1 VSIQLH
7 PATPADIDDLVAL
20 NGLVQDLHADL
31 SPQIFRR
38 DWDPVEL
45 AAFWRAKLAEDNG
58 RVLIART
65 GAEVVGYIW
74 MELQSRDADPL
85 RHERRR
91 VYVHHICVR
100 PEWRGRGVG
109 TRLLSAADGFARE
122 TGASSVLLDVWHEN
136 IVGRKAF
143 ERTGFTPLNLLMSRS
158 LGMAGSSG

>member
-1 VSIQLH
+1 MSIQLH
-7 PATPADIDDLVAL
+7 PATPDDIDDLVAL
-20 NGLVQDLHADL
+20 NGLVQDLHAEL

-38 DWDPVEL
+38 DWNPAEL
-45 AAFWRAKLAEDNG
+45 SSFWRGKVSEPDA

-65 GAEVVGYIW
+65 ATDIIGYIW
-74 MELQSRDADPL
+74 MELQARDADPL

-91 VYVHHICVR
+91 VYVHHICVS

-109 TRLLSAADGFARE
+109 TRLLSAADGFARD

>member
-1 VSIQLH
+1 MSVRIVL
-7 PATPADIDDLVAL
+7 ATADDIDPLVAL

-38 DWDPVEL
+38 DWDRAEL
-45 AAFWRAKLAEDNG
+45 AQFWRAKLSEDSG
-58 RVLIART
+58 RVLIARA
-65 GAEVVGYIW
+65 GAEVIGYMW

-91 VYVHHICVR
+91 IYVHHICVTTA
-100 PEWRGRGVG
+100 WRGRGIG
-109 TRLLSAADGFARE
+109 SRLLAAADDFARE
-122 TGASSVLLDVWHEN
+122 MGASSVLLDVWHEN

-158 LGMAGSSG
+158 PGLP